1 MMHNGDALKR
11 HARMAFMD
19 GELAAAD
26 RAGFEQALTAEQKRL
41 IAVDRALQSG
51 LVAGLARVDRCPDGL
66 WDRVQSEM
74 GRPSRPVRA
83 RRFVPLSAIA
93 ACFVLGFGLL
103 YINHAVSQPLE
114 YQVTFPDSVQQFA
127 DNASIKG
134 DQQSIEE
141 TLHARGFAVNIGDI
155 ATCNRRHQHYVTLLG
170 VNILE
175 IGGREYPCA
184 HLCFSCCGQ
193 PISTFV
199 VKESPKITPESFKVV
214 DPSMKVDRAVHHAN
228 GYLIVTMGPHPTT
241 AVASLFDGPTAAPQ
255 Q

>member
-41 IAVDRALQSG
+41 IAVDQALQSAITG
-51 LVAGLARVDRCPDGL
+51 SLERVDRCPDRL
-66 WDRVQSEM
+66 WDRVQSEI
-74 GRPSRPVRA
+74 GPPSQRA
-83 RRFVPLSAIA
+83 RTRRFMPLSAIA
-93 ACFVLGFGLL
+93 ACFVLGIGLL
-103 YINHAVSQPLE
+103 YINHAVSQHLE
-114 YQVTFPDSVQQFA
+114 YQVTFPDDVQQFA
-127 DNASIKG
+127 DRASIKG
-134 DQQSIEE
+134 DQQRIEE
-141 TLHARGFAVNIGDI
+141 ALHAQGFAVSIGDI
-155 ATCNRRHQHYVTLLG
+155 ATCNREHQHYVTLLG
-170 VNILE
+170 VSMLE
-175 IGGREYPCA
+175 IGEREYPCA

-193 PISTFV
+193 PVSTFV
-199 VKESPKITPESFKVV
+199 VKESPQITPESFKVA
-214 DPSMKVDRAVHHAN
+214 DPSVKVDRAVHHAN